1 MRDAQVEYA
10 SEAARKGNLAVG
22 VTGTDSVVVA
32 AEKQQV
38 AKLQSPQTF
47 GKVYKIDDNVCV
59 TFAGLTADAR
69 ILINRAREE
78 AQSHKLTLEDGTTVE
93 YIARFIG
100 NMQQKYTQ
108 RSGVRPF
115 GLSTLVAGLS
125 EEGIP
130 TVYHTDPSGTVSEW
144 KSYAIGRN
152 SKAVRE
158 WMDKNHEDTT
168 GLATVKLALRA
179 MSQNC
184 DLSSERIEV
193 AVVDRIGTRIIS
205 VDKIQTLIN
214 DK

>member
-1 MRDAQVEYA
+1 VRDAQVEYA

-125 EEGIP
+125 EEGNP

-168 GLATVKLALRA
+168 GLATIQLALRA

-193 AVVDRIGTRIIS
+193 AIVDRIGTRIIS
-205 VDKIQTLIN
+205 DDQIQTLI
-214 DK
+214 KSI

>member
-1 MRDAQVEYA
+1 VRDAQVEYA

-125 EEGIP
+125 EEGNP